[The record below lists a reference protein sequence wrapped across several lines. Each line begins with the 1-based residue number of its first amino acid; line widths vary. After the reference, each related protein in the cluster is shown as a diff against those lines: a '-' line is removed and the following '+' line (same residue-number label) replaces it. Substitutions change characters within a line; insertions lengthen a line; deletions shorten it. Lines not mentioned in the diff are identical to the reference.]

1 MTLILFDLQIFNIL
15 NISLSEIMLPHG
27 FEGLEII
34 MPFILSGRSFIRSVV
49 N

>member
-1 MTLILFDLQIFNIL
+1 MLFDLQIFNIL
-15 NISLSEIMLPHG
+15 NISLSEIIPPQG

-34 MPFILSGRSFIRSVV
+34 IPFILSGRSFTNLVV